1 MVRTA
6 EDEALARVCKE
17 EAGGVLYVLIA
28 QLRDFDLAEDAL
40 ADAMT
45 EAVISWRR
53 DGPPRNGAAW
63 LLTVARRRAI
73 DRIRRLS
80 ASRKESL
87 QRELVT
93 QLMDRDEEAETD
105 QRSSLTSGC
114 ASSLLAAIPPW
125 VLMRKLP

>member
-1 MVRTA
+1 MAHQGTVP
-6 EDEALARVCKE
+6 L
-17 EAGGVLYVLIA
+17 G
-28 QLRDFDLAEDAL
+28 
-40 ADAMT
+40 
-45 EAVISWRR
+45 
-53 DGPPRNGAAW
+53 